1 MITNESSDYK
11 NINDGTIFGIGNP
24 LLDIIAEVPIS
35 FLETYNLKA
44 NDAILATDAHK
55 ELNEHVLHDYPN
67 HRFVAGGATQNSMR
81 AATWLLQQPNIC
93 VYMGAVGDDKYHQLL
108 HDAAAKAGLLL
119 SYQVYTNPKEQIQ
132 TGTCAVLITG
142 NNRSLVA
149 NLGAANHFTIE
160 HLDEPKN
167 KQLIE
172 KAKIF
177 YTAGFFYTVCP
188 PAVMR
193 ICEHADKHDK
203 IFCTNLSAPFICEF
217 FGDKL
222 MLAMP
227 YVDYLFGNETEAASF
242 AKFQLQ
248 LDTKD
253 IKVIAKVISEL
264 PKKNS
269 QRKRV
274 VIVTQGS
281 ESTLLAVAGEDIK
294 EFPVKKPL
302 EIVDTNGAG
311 DSFVGGFLA
320 YLSLGKTHEEA
331 IQAGAYCAF
340 ECIQQSGCT
349 FPDKPFFDPTTFVV

>member
-1 MITNESSDYK
+1 MTNESSDYK

-44 NDAILATDAHK
+44 NDAILATDAHR
-55 ELNEHVLHDYPN
+55 ELNESVLHDYPN

-93 VYMGAVGDDKYHQLL
+93 VYMGCVGEDKYHPLL
-108 HDAAAKAGLLL
+108 HDAAAKSGLLL
-119 SYQVYTNPKEQIQ
+119 SYQVYANPKEQIQ

-142 NNRSLVA
+142 NNRV
-149 NLGAANHFTIE
+149 
-160 HLDEPKN
+160 
-167 KQLIE
+167 
-172 KAKIF
+172 
-177 YTAGFFYTVCP
+177 FFYTVCP
-188 PAVMR
+188 SAVMR
-193 ICEHADKHDK
+193 ICDHADKHDK

-227 YVDYLFGNETEAASF
+227 YVDYLFGNETEATSF

-253 IKVIAKVISEL
+253 MKVIAKAISEL

-349 FPDKPFFDPTTFVV
+349 FPDKPSFDPTTFLSKQKIASN